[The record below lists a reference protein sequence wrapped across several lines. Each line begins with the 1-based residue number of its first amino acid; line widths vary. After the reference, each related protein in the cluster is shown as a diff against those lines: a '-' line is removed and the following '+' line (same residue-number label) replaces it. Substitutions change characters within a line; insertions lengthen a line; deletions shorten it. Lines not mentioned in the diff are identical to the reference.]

1 MATRIQITLT
11 ADSLSE
17 TTSDEF
23 QDEFRR
29 FTALHD
35 EAPTLLPIARAAL
48 ETLLSYGCPLDS
60 AIIRNLKATIARAEG
75 RS

>member
-17 TTSDEF
+17 TATSEF

-35 EAPTLLPIARAAL
+35 AANGTLSMLKHMVRWHDQLRPDDIARA
-48 ETLLSYGCPLDS
+48 EV
-60 AIIRNLKATIARAEG
+60 TIARAEG
-75 RS
+75 WS